1 MMGVHGMREIIK
13 KGKTVDEAVELAL
26 AELGADRSEVLID
39 VLTEGNKGLFGILGG
54 KEAEVRVTLE
64 EKSAEDI
71 AADFLKGV
79 LEKMNLH
86 ASLEIKADDDT
97 MEIDITGEDMGIII
111 GRRGETLTALQYLT
125 NLVVNRN
132 AEGFRRITIDTENYK
147 KKREETLIRLAEK
160 TAEKVCKYKRNLT
173 LDPMNPYER
182 RIVHS
187 ALQSNTF
194 VNTYSTGEEPNR
206 RVVVVFNR
214 SGEKDV

>member
-1 MMGVHGMREIIK
+1 MREIIK
-13 KGKTVDEAVELAL
+13 KGKTVDEAIELAL

-39 VLTEGNKGLFGILGG
+39 VLNEGNKGLFGILGG

-64 EKSAEDI
+64 EKTAEDY

-79 LEKMNLH
+79 LDKMNLE
-86 ASLEIKADDDT
+86 ASLEIKSEDDT

-132 AEGFRRITIDTENYK
+132 SEGFRRITIDTENYK

-187 ALQSNTF
+187 ALQSNSF
-194 VNTYSTGEEPNR
+194 VNTYSTGDEPYR
-206 RVVVVFNR
+206 RVVVIYNR
-214 SGEKDV
+214 SGEKDI

>member
-1 MMGVHGMREIIK
+1 MGVPGMREIIK
-13 KGKTVDEAVELAL
+13 KGKTVDEAIELAL

-39 VLTEGNKGLFGILGG
+39 VLNEGNKGLFGILGG

-64 EKSAEDI
+64 EKTAEDY

-79 LEKMNLH
+79 LDKMNLE
-86 ASLEIKADDDT
+86 ASLEIKSEDDT

-132 AEGFRRITIDTENYK
+132 SEGFRRITIDTENYK

-187 ALQSNTF
+187 ALQSNSF
-194 VNTYSTGEEPNR
+194 VNTYSTGDEPYR
-206 RVVVVFNR
+206 RVVVIYNR
-214 SGEKDV
+214 SGEKDI